1 MKGKTMKIIVA
12 VLLAVAVS
20 GCSTVLS
27 KALEAGTTGNVRFKA
42 DDVDKAIEIAKASK
56 DPIAEGCYT
65 AIRKHVDVEFKLEPV
80 GPVSA
85 YAAARVRVREARAG
99 LAPDVQVACSPL
111 ILDAAEFSRA
121 FAAKI
126 GRVVP

>member
-1 MKGKTMKIIVA
+1 MRTIGIIVA
-12 VLLAVAVS
+12 MLLAVAAS
-20 GCSTVLS
+20 GCATVGE
-27 KALEAGTTGNVRFKA
+27 KVLEAGTTGDVRFA
-42 DDVDKAIEIAKASK
+42 PADVDRAIEIAKASK
-56 DPIAEGCYT
+56 DPIAEACYT
-65 AIRKHVDVEFKLEPV
+65 AIRKHVDVEFKLESL

-121 FAAKI
+121 FASKI
-126 GRVVP
+126 GRIGR